1 VAGSEGLI
9 TSVRVAA
16 RVPKLA
22 EENAALGVHGL
33 HDGLPST
40 DLLLRPNA
48 GHVWVPDP
56 SVGRAS
62 GFRNEET
69 TLSCALGVVQSGSIA
84 LRHMVVRSAAPGER
98 SQHHP
103 AVHHRARYRSYRGD
117 PMST

>member
-1 VAGSEGLI
+1 
-9 TSVRVAA
+9 VRVAA
-16 RVPKLA
+16 TVPKLA

-33 HDGLPST
+33 HNGLPST

-69 TLSCALGVVQSGSIA
+69 TLGCALGVVQRGSLA

-103 AVHHRARYRSYRGD
+103 AIHHRATLQIIRSWRPHVYPVLSID
-117 PMST
+117 